1 MTSTEAGGPE
11 TPIENPGTEVPSDTS
26 AEVPTVQPTYG
37 WVNAYSLHSTLD
49 GAPLPVGAVVE
60 AYDSQGTVVGRAV
73 VNQEGRYGLMP
84 LYQDDPQTSVDEGA
98 DPDDVLVFLVNGFV
112 AQAVGPDRPVWTAN
126 GDLLR
131 LDLVVVS
138 Y

>member
-1 MTSTEAGGPE
+1 
-11 TPIENPGTEVPSDTS
+11 
-26 AEVPTVQPTYG
+26 
-37 WVNAYSLHSTLD
+37 
-49 GAPLPVGAVVE
+49 
-60 AYDSQGTVVGRAV
+60 
-73 VNQEGRYGLMP
+73 MP